1 MNRTAGIPCVV
12 DRNIDTYVTN
22 YPMSDAALYFGW
34 YSHHRNGP
42 LLNDSF
48 RFKRGAIAIHLHSYS
63 AFELRDPDQRWCGPI
78 LARGATATVGNVYE
92 PFLSLTHYFNILHHR
107 LLSGYTVGE
116 ASCMALPVLS
126 WQAVLLGDPLY
137 RPFPA
142 DLKINL
148 SDRVDRDYK
157 ALRHAQSQWG
167 NEEGTLITK
176 LRTYANKANSG
187 TVFEALGLL
196 ARADGNEEEAN
207 AFFTV
212 AREKYSSEVD
222 QLRQDLHIV
231 DVYREAGNKKT
242 AILLLKKIRE
252 NISPIPG
259 QGAVTA
265 LLNILDPPA
274 PPPVRLRQKR

>member
-1 MNRTAGIPCVV
+1 M
-12 DRNIDTYVTN
+12 
-22 YPMSDAALYFGW
+22 
-34 YSHHRNGP
+34 
-42 LLNDSF
+42 
-48 RFKRGAIAIHLHSYS
+48 
-63 AFELRDPDQRWCGPI
+63 
-78 LARGATATVGNVYE
+78 
-92 PFLSLTHYFNILHHR
+92 
-107 LLSGYTVGE
+107 
-116 ASCMALPVLS
+116 
-126 WQAVLLGDPLY
+126 LLGDPLY